1 MATEDEKPRKD
12 TQSIYWNCTCLN
24 CGRKGINVWR
34 SSGQQRAKNHRKK
47 LFCPW
52 CGQTVNHIECKT
64 DEEVENFKI
73 RFEKGEFVDEA
84 RESITYINRNSGS
97 R

>member
-1 MATEDEKPRKD
+1 MGNKYESHDF
-12 TQSIYWNCTCLN
+12 YCLN

-64 DEEVENFKI
+64 DEEVKNFKI
-73 RFEKGEFVDEA
+73 RFEKGDFVRISFYENPTLHQHVA
-84 RESITYINRNSGS
+84 KIIIFF
-97 R
+97 